1 MYLPLLMVNLSLI
14 NVCHQTKFQSKYI
27 HSRCIPPPRA
37 LFIKGLHNIV
47 MHLKHDAF
55 SPFLSLD
62 GFDLVK
68 KQVVYS
74 TVIDFGV
81 TET

>member
-1 MYLPLLMVNLSLI
+1 
-14 NVCHQTKFQSKYI
+14 
-27 HSRCIPPPRA
+27 
-37 LFIKGLHNIV
+37 

-55 SPFLSLD
+55 SPFSSVE

-68 KQVVYS
+68 KEVVCGS
-74 TVIDFGV
+74 VIDFGV

>member
-1 MYLPLLMVNLSLI
+1 MC
-14 NVCHQTKFQSKYI
+14 VCVCS
-27 HSRCIPPPRA
+27 PPRA

-55 SPFLSLD
+55 SPFSSVE

-68 KQVVYS
+68 KEVVCGS
-74 TVIDFGV
+74 VIDFGV

>member
-1 MYLPLLMVNLSLI
+1 MSVIRPNSNQHVS
-14 NVCHQTKFQSKYI
+14 I
-27 HSRCIPPPRA
+27 HDVMSPPPKA
-37 LFIKGLHNIV
+37 LFFKGIHNIV

-55 SPFLSLD
+55 SPFWSLK
-62 GFDLVK
+62 GFDLFK
-68 KQVVYS
+68 KEAVCS